1 MTSEALAHTESS
13 PKQAADH
20 QSDPLEPWDLPEFFV
35 KSVPISYARRFNM
48 ALRQAGDREYILES
62 SDPIPDQVIE
72 CMNRMLPIV
81 YRTRSHEG
89 DPQSSDVINAVINS
103 GYQRWGGVETQTALR
118 GQAADP
124 ALGIESI
131 DDLLDDESQAPTIR
145 IVNAVVLEAVRLNAS
160 DIHFD
165 PSSEKLVVRMRIDG
179 VLEDRHVVPNA
190 IKSEIVSRIKVMAR
204 MNVAEKR
211 IPQDGRVSVEIGGQ
225 VLDLRIATLPNVYG
239 ERVVIRLLDSKTAL
253 RSLEDLGM
261 QRAVRDRFTQLIR
274 RPNGIILVT
283 GPTGSGKTTTLYA
296 ALQLLNHPDRNIIT
310 IEDPVEYRIS
320 GISQTQI
327 NEKAGMT
334 FAGGVRSVLR
344 QDPDVMMIGEIRDH
358 DTAVMAM
365 QASMTGHLVLSTLH
379 TNDAPSS
386 VVRLLDLGV
395 ESFMLS
401 SSLSGVLAQRL
412 VRCVCPHCGERV
424 EATHDERAWLGV
436 EEQVQIVH
444 ASGCNACRRTGY
456 VGRAGLYEL
465 LVVDESMRE
474 AISSGAGI
482 QKLRQEALRTGMV
495 DLRSAG
501 CELIIDGRTT
511 IEEVQRVSQDAQG

>member
-1 MTSEALAHTESS
+1 MTSEALAHTDAS
-13 PKQAADH
+13 QH
-20 QSDPLEPWDLPEFFV
+20 QVSDEKTAPLEPWELPEFFV
-35 KSVPISYARRFNM
+35 KSVPISYARRFGM
-48 ALRQAGDREYILES
+48 ALRQAGEREYILECAE
-62 SDPIPDQVIE
+62 PLPEQVIE
-72 CMNRMLPIV
+72 CMNRMLPIA
-81 YRTRSHEG
+81 YSTRSHDG
-89 DPQSSDVINAVINS
+89 DPQSSEVINAVINH
-103 GYQRWGGVETQTALR
+103 GYQQWGGVETQSALR
-118 GQAADP
+118 DRSADP
-124 ALGIESI
+124 MAGVESI

-225 VLDLRIATLPNVYG
+225 VLDLRIATLPNMYG

-261 QRAVRDRFTQLIR
+261 QRAVRDRFTHLIR

-310 IEDPVEYRIS
+310 IEDPVEYRIA

-334 FAGGVRSVLR
+334 FAGGARSVLR

-386 VVRLLDLGV
+386 IMRLLDLGV

-412 VRCVCPHCGERV
+412 VRCVCPHCGDHV
-424 EATHDERAWLGV
+424 QATHEELAWLGV
-436 EEQVQIVH
+436 GAQVQIVH
-444 ASGCNACRRTGY
+444 ASGCDTCRRTGY
-456 VGRAGLYEL
+456 IGRAGLYEL
-465 LVVDESMRE
+465 LVVDEAMRE
-474 AISSGAGI
+474 AITSGSGI
-482 QKLRQEALRTGMV
+482 QKLRQEAVRSGMV

-501 CELIIDGRTT
+501 CELVIQGRTT
-511 IEEVQRVSQDAQG
+511 IEEVQRVSQDSQG

>member
-1 MTSEALAHTESS
+1 MTSETLAHTEAS
-13 PKQAADH
+13 PHQDSDEKAA
-20 QSDPLEPWDLPEFFV
+20 PLELWDLPEFFV
-35 KSVPISYARRFNM
+35 KSVPISYARNFRM
-48 ALRQAGDREYILES
+48 ALRQAGEREYILES
-62 SDPIPDQVIE
+62 AEPLPEQVIE
-72 CMNRMLPIV
+72 CMNRMLPIA
-81 YRTRSHEG
+81 YSTRSHG
-89 DPQSSDVINAVINS
+89 DNLKSSDVINAVINR
-103 GYQRWGGVETQTALR
+103 GYQRWGGVETQSALR
-118 GQAADP
+118 DRSADP
-124 ALGIESI
+124 MDGVESI
-131 DDLLDDESQAPTIR
+131 DDLLDDKSQAPTIR
-145 IVNAVVLEAVRLNAS
+145 IVNAVILEAVRLNAS

-261 QRAVRDRFTQLIR
+261 QRVVRDQFTQLIR

-310 IEDPVEYRIS
+310 IEDPVEYRIA

-327 NEKAGMT
+327 NEKAGMS

-386 VVRLLDLGV
+386 IMRLLDLGV

-412 VRCVCPHCGERV
+412 VRCVCQLCGERV
-424 EATHDERAWLGV
+424 QVTDDERTWLGV
-436 EEQVQIVH
+436 DAQVQIVH
-444 ASGCNACRRTGY
+444 ALGCDSCRRTGY
-456 VGRAGLYEL
+456 IGRAGLYEL
-465 LVVDESMRE
+465 LVVDEAMRE
-474 AISSGAGI
+474 AITSGSGI
-482 QKLRQEALRTGMV
+482 QKLRQEAVRSGMV

-501 CELIIDGRTT
+501 CELVTQGRTT
-511 IEEVQRVSQDAQG
+511 IEEVQRVSQESLR